1 MASIKEGL
9 PPDDRVERWERPRLK
24 VELLWE
30 QIVQKQREIRL
41 LELELARTDPHE
53 LAEETDPKVEG

>member
-1 MASIKEGL
+1 MASTKGGF
-9 PPDDRVERWERPRLK
+9 PPDPPLERRERPRLK

-41 LELELARTDPHE
+41 LELELARTDPYE
-53 LAEETDPKVEG
+53 LAEETKKKSDN

>member
-1 MASIKEGL
+1 MASTKAGY
-9 PPDDRVERWERPRLK
+9 PPDDRVERRERPRLK

-41 LELELARTDPHE
+41 LELELARTDPYE
-53 LAEETDPKVEG
+53 LAEKTDPQVEV